1 MNNHNQRMSFKMKN
15 LVTKQ
20 NAWVIFAMFLFFIT
34 KVTALVCATIISIK
48 GNIWIGAALFVGAIV
63 FRITWTFVPNVED
76 KKVRDEMDAA
86 KKTPLDE

>member
-1 MNNHNQRMSFKMKN
+1 MKN
-15 LVTKQ
+15 LVNKN
-20 NAWVIFAMFLFFIT
+20 NAWVMFAMFLFFIT